1 MLKDLNIVLGVTGG
15 IAAYKA
21 VALASQLVAQA
32 AQVRV
37 VMTENAMHLVGP
49 KSFQAVT
56 GTPVYTDL
64 WGQGGDQSMEHIAL
78 SEWADL
84 VVVAPATANI
94 LGKVSQGICD
104 DLLSTL
110 LCACW
115 AKPAVLAPAM
125 NSQMWGNPAVQRN
138 VKTVR
143 EMGFRLIGPETGR
156 LACGTQGPGRMAE
169 PAQILTAIETMATDI
184 GKH

>member
-21 VALASQLVAQA
+21 VALASLLVARE
-32 AQVRV
+32 AQVKV
-37 VMTENAMHLVGP
+37 VMTESATHLVGP

-56 GTPVYTDL
+56 GAPVYTDL
-64 WGQGGDQSMEHIAL
+64 WGQSGDQSMEHIAL

-94 LGKVSQGICD
+94 LGKLSQGICD

-115 AKPAVLAPAM
+115 AKPGLLAPAM
-125 NSQMWGNPAVQRN
+125 NSHMWGNPAVQRN
-138 VKTVR
+138 VETVQ
-143 EMGFRLIGPETGR
+143 EMGFRLIGPESGR

-169 PAQILTAIETMATDI
+169 PEQMLAAIEAMAADM